1 MIKPVKQYGIYL
13 VCLDPAIGS
22 EMKKTRPVVV
32 VSQDNMNKN
41 LDTVV
46 VCPLTS
52 SIHEAWRSR
61 IQFKSKGKLSEIAV
75 DQIRT
80 VSKKRI
86 VKKLDAVTD
95 DVAKQLRMVIT
106 EMYGESN

>member
-1 MIKPVKQYGIYL
+1 
-13 VCLDPAIGS
+13 
-22 EMKKTRPVVV
+22 MKKTRPAVI

-52 SIHEAWRSR
+52 SVHEAWRGR
-61 IQFKSKGKLSEIAV
+61 IQFMTKGKVSEIAV

-80 VSKKRI
+80 VSKKRM
-86 VKKLDAVTD
+86 VKRLDSISD
-95 DVAKQLRMVIT
+95 GVAKQLRMVIT
-106 EMYGESN
+106 EMYGESS

>member
-1 MIKPVKQYGIYL
+1 L
-13 VCLDPAIGS
+13 VCLDPAIGR
-22 EMKKTRPVVV
+22 EMKKTRLAVV

-41 LDTVV
+41 LETVV

-52 SIHEAWRSR
+52 SVHEVWRSR
-61 IQFKSKGKLSEIAV
+61 IQFMTKGKVSEIAV

-80 VSKKRI
+80 VSKERI
-86 VKKLDAVTD
+86 VKNLDTISD

-106 EMYGESN
+106 EMYGEST

>member
-1 MIKPVKQYGIYL
+1 MIKSVKQYGVYL
-13 VCLDPAIGS
+13 VCLDPTIGS
-22 EMKKTRPVVV
+22 EMKKTRPAVV

-52 SIHEAWRSR
+52 SIHEAWRGR
-61 IQFKSKGKLSEIAV
+61 VQFKSKGKLSEIAV

-80 VSKKRI
+80 VSKKRL
-86 VKKLDAVTD
+86 VKKLDSVPD

-106 EMYGESN
+106 EMYGDSN

>member
-1 MIKPVKQYGIYL
+1 M

-22 EMKKTRPVVV
+22 EIKKTRQAVV

-41 LDTVV
+41 LGTVV
-46 VCPLTS
+46 VCSFTIS
-52 SIHEAWRSR
+52 VHEAWRSR
-61 IQFKSKGKLSEIAV
+61 IQFRTKGKVSEIAV

-80 VSKKRI
+80 VSKMRI
-86 VKKLDAVTD
+86 VKKLDSISD